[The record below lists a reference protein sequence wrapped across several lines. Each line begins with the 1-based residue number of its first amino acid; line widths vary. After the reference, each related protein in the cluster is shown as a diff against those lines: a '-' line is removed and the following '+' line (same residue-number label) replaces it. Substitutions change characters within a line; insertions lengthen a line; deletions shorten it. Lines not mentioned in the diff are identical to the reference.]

1 MGTETIEN
9 QPALAQLQAYID
21 LQKLKQAEDAKPGD
35 RASTPD
41 ALKIESKP
49 ELKLAPLTDGMVK
62 GSPSVSSELGGAPTA
77 PQSDPVRAVMGD
89 DKPQSGMDYVDPPK
103 QALDMSQVRENGPEL
118 PTAGSAGSQPDA
130 LARNLMGI
138 SSPADPPSPGAVAQD
153 AKASGIDP
161 MVVKWL
167 RDRAETRV
175 GESTP
180 LPMAGSDVQRPNY
193 PSAADP
199 TENSKLKGLLSKI
212 DLSKV
217 DLPMAAAQMQAGQD
231 RVSAALGAQMNQ
243 ALNRI
248 VGHPADEGDE
258 AFKRGSE
265 RANDGIKDVQTK
277 HLGERQ
283 AEEEKAAEAETQA
296 KADDR
301 DLASSSSQQRGLL
314 ALKSGWITLDEY
326 KASKGGLTPGMYTE
340 VKDRHK
346 DRNDQKRTA
355 LQDRKEADA
364 SAEDTRYH
372 KDVIALGY
380 AKLNADRKREK
391 AEKAP
396 SDIPIKEQHAVE
408 AEGKVPAAVGKLE
421 AARQQIPWYQAA
433 IKASHL
439 GSYGEQAAYDRI
451 LTDEA
456 PNALGASAADA
467 RITPAMINQF
477 TGNAPGYF
485 ANAEQAS
492 AHWNTLKE
500 NAAKAR
506 DENLAVLK
514 AGNHNPAQIQELE
527 ARSAPSAAQ
536 SAGRSVIG
544 YSYNKDRSKQIP
556 VYSDGT
562 KGQPEPSN
570 G

>member
-1 MGTETIEN
+1 MATN
-9 QPALAQLQAYID
+9 ID
-21 LQKLKQAEDAKPGD
+21 LEALKRLRGGLNPIAPEDAIFNDAPAQARGMDMVPVPVQKLDISQVPS
-35 RASTPD
+35 RPD
-41 ALKIESKP
+41 
-49 ELKLAPLTDGMVK
+49 
-62 GSPSVSSELGGAPTA
+62 PTA
-77 PQSDPVRAVMGD
+77 TD
-89 DKPQSGMDYVDPPK
+89 
-103 QALDMSQVRENGPEL
+103 
-118 PTAGSAGSQPDA
+118 SQPSDLTRTLMA
-130 LARNLMGI
+130 LN
-138 SSPADPPSPGAVAQD
+138 SPADPQPAPPSATGSNGV
-153 AKASGIDP
+153 DP
-161 MVVKWL
+161 KIRKYL
-167 RDRAETRV
+167 V

-180 LPMAGSDVQRPNY
+180 LQASLPTGQPLAIPQGE
-193 PSAADP
+193 AAP
-199 TENSKLKGLLSKI
+199 VK
-212 DLSKV
+212 
-217 DLPMAAAQMQAGQD
+217 AAPVERDELREAQARAD
-231 RVSAALGAQMNQ
+231 AAMGRAQFGGEMNQ
-243 ALNRI
+243 ALNLMT
-248 VGHPADEGDE
+248 HHQMDEGSDLYKREGDDAQRSVKNVLQRRE
-258 AFKRGSE
+258 A
-265 RANDGIKDVQTK
+265 A
-277 HLGERQ
+277 RQ
-283 AEEEKAAEAETQA
+283 GFADKVNQVEGQNKMDMFDPNSALSKQAAAIDLQA
-296 KADDR
+296 
-301 DLASSSSQQRGLL
+301 GLITPEQY
-314 ALKSGWITLDEY
+314 KSGMFTAAMHPLLKEGADFST
-326 KASKGGLTPGMYTE
+326 A
-340 VKDRHK
+340 
-346 DRNDQKRTA
+346 QKRTA

-433 IKASHL
+433 IKASHF

-536 SAGRSVIG
+536 SAGRSVTG
-544 YSYNKDRSKQIP
+544 YSYNKDRSKRIP